1 MLHWGLQWD
10 RALFA
15 DPDRR
20 ARGGI
25 FCSRAIKN
33 LIVAG
38 WCFCGGIS
46 TFCYRTVPSTPEV
59 RSWFGVCGAGCART
73 HARARPPRRR
83 FTCVRSGCAGT
94 HSATSAHGSERAQAC
109 LSEPPHEPI
118 QHKSNLTSTLIMV
131 LNGSDYQNTLLIL
144 LIELAYT
151 LTPKLLIHRKY
162 TGMTQTLDC
171 VIRSCL
177 G

>member
-1 MLHWGLQWD
+1 M
-10 RALFA
+10 
-15 DPDRR
+15 
-20 ARGGI
+20 
-25 FCSRAIKN
+25 
-33 LIVAG
+33 AG

-59 RSWFGVCGAGCART
+59 RSWFGVCGAGTRKTASPT
-73 HARARPPRRR
+73 ST